1 MNPFG
6 PFPGLEDPQM
16 KTRIVALETK
26 LQQLE
31 YSHKAHQR
39 STQKALGKINQLLKD
54 MGAAINRILGR
65 ME

>member
-31 YSHKAHQR
+31 YSHKAHQK
-39 STQKALGKINQLLKD
+39 STQRAFEKINKILKD
-54 MGAAINRILGR
+54 MGAAINRILGK